1 MAMKYARVGF
11 GFPVPNST
19 KGGVSLDSDLKRCC
33 YEGCL
38 SIRQHS
44 MSSTFSGID
53 RPLASL
59 YDLKSRK
66 FHLVTYQ
73 SMSSMGDQANF
84 SISKNEVYTPVNV
97 TSSTNNALN
106 NKALN
111 TRVGHICLNVETR
124 WNSTYLILD
133 VALKPKKTF
142 QKSEFYDPQ
151 YVDDLGKGIGL
162 PSNEDWEYVEAILP
176 FLTIVY

>member
-1 MAMKYARVGF
+1 M
-11 GFPVPNST
+11 
-19 KGGVSLDSDLKRCC
+19 
-33 YEGCL
+33 
-38 SIRQHS
+38 
-44 MSSTFSGID
+44 
-53 RPLASL
+53 
-59 YDLKSRK
+59 
-66 FHLVTYQ
+66 
-73 SMSSMGDQANF
+73 
-84 SISKNEVYTPVNV
+84 
-97 TSSTNNALN
+97 
-106 NKALN
+106 
-111 TRVGHICLNVETR
+111 GHICLNVETR